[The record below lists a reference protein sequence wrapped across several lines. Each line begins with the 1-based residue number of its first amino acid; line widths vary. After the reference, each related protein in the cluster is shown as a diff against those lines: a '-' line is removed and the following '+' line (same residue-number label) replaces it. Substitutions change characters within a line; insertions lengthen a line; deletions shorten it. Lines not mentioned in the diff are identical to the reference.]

1 MNSFV
6 PVAGRSL
13 DFDSLPLENKDAII
27 VQTSF
32 YNPKKP
38 NNVYLFFGIKL
49 RIELQGYWKSHF
61 NVDVVILVGIKVFKT
76 CFNKFNNIRPMN
88 FRS

>member
-1 MNSFV
+1 MISFV

-38 NNVYLFFGIKL
+38 NNVYLFFGIKSHIVL
-49 RIELQGYWKSHF
+49 RIELQGYWISHF

-76 CFNKFNNIRPMN
+76 CFNKLN
-88 FRS
+88 